1 MYKQFQTIL
10 SWSGQFMD
18 IHNMILFYAF
28 YMFRSQVIE
37 IFAILLQYFNNL
49 GTIICYAI
57 EIHVFLHLCGIN
69 TFILHGPF
77 YCKEGTKKTQWMK
90 LQAVRETSLILKL
103 DLIIHLASETNPDWT
118 ALSFKRG
125 VMKEN
130 VSFSFE
136 SNPMCCWYVTIK
148 IQDKRHVYQRC

>member
-10 SWSGQFMD
+10 SWYGQFMD

-28 YMFRSQVIE
+28 YIE
-37 IFAILLQYFNNL
+37 IFAILLQYFHNL

-57 EIHVFLHLCGIN
+57 EILLHLCGIN

-77 YCKEGTKKTQWMK
+77 YSKEGTKTQWMK

-118 ALSFKRG
+118 TLSFKRSN
-125 VMKEN
+125 KRK
-130 VSFSFE
+130 FSFE

-148 IQDKRHVYQRC
+148 IQDERHVYQRC